1 MLIDNAKLIQLQ
13 KPTKILNSE
22 FGVISNHFLLVQS
35 FIDFVSFCSILPRV
49 PGELE
54 QSRAFIGLRQ
64 ATRWTVDQSIII
76 LNGQVRGAHY
86 QTVEPETV
94 CCKANVLTMKR
105 KRNISKPVACGPSKY
120 NSFFWV

>member
-1 MLIDNAKLIQLQ
+1 MLIDNAKSIQLQ

-35 FIDFVSFCSILPRV
+35 FIDFVSLCSILPRV

-64 ATRWTVDQSIII
+64 A
-76 LNGQVRGAHY
+76 GQ
-86 QTVEPETV
+86 
-94 CCKANVLTMKR
+94 LT
-105 KRNISKPVACGPSKY
+105 SLL
-120 NSFFWV
+120 